1 MKDDCR
7 TSFQKF
13 YLSKQ
18 IITSSMIKFAGKF
31 VLVGKHNFELRF
43 LFQSDYLAPIH
54 NTSITGLILAAKGMN
69 VLQCKSSC
77 FSA

>member
-1 MKDDCR
+1 
-7 TSFQKF
+7 
-13 YLSKQ
+13 
-18 IITSSMIKFAGKF
+18 MIKFAGKF